1 MEKKRLM
8 SIFEKMLLVV
18 GFLVLIIGYFFINR
32 VFIAEGYNVSW
43 GFLQTVFL
51 WLLMVIFIIL
61 LAIGE
66 DIKEGILLEQL
77 DEIKKLKEAFL
88 KLPSIVRLSNKLGK
102 TLLSVDEAVACVYKN
117 QIPAKRLRE

>member
-1 MEKKRLM
+1 MNEVNKIKKGRHT
-8 SIFEKMLLVV
+8 SIFEKLLLAV
-18 GFLVLIIGYFFINR
+18 GFLVLIIGYFFINK
-32 VFIAEGYNVSW
+32 VFIIEGYQISW

-77 DEIKKLKEAFL
+77 DEIRQLKEAML
-88 KLPSIVRLSNKLGK
+88 NK
-102 TLLSVDEAVACVYKN
+102 KN
-117 QIPAKRLRE
+117 R

>member
-1 MEKKRLM
+1 MKKVRPT
-8 SIFEKMLLVV
+8 SVFEKLLLIV

-32 VFIAEGYNVSW
+32 VFIAEGYKISW
-43 GFLQTVFL
+43 GFLQTIFL

-77 DEIKKLKEAFL
+77 DEIRQLKEAIL
-88 KLPSIVRLSNKLGK
+88 NR
-102 TLLSVDEAVACVYKN
+102 KN
-117 QIPAKRLRE
+117 R

>member
-1 MEKKRLM
+1 MEKRRRT
-8 SIFEKMLLVV
+8 SIFEKLLLVV
-18 GFLVLIIGYFFINR
+18 GFLVLIMGYFFINK
-32 VFIAEGYNVSW
+32 VFIAEDYKVSW

-77 DEIKKLKEAFL
+77 DEIKQLKEEMI
-88 KLPSIVRLSNKLGK
+88 KK
-102 TLLSVDEAVACVYKN
+102 KN
-117 QIPAKRLRE
+117 R

>member
-1 MEKKRLM
+1 MMEKKRRT
-8 SIFEKMLLVV
+8 SIFEKLLLIV
-18 GFLVLIIGYFFINR
+18 GFLVLIIGYFFINK
-32 VFIAEGYNVSW
+32 VFVLEGYKVTW

-77 DEIKKLKEAFL
+77 EEIKGLKEELL
-88 KLPSIVRLSNKLGK
+88 KK
-102 TLLSVDEAVACVYKN
+102 KN
-117 QIPAKRLRE
+117 R